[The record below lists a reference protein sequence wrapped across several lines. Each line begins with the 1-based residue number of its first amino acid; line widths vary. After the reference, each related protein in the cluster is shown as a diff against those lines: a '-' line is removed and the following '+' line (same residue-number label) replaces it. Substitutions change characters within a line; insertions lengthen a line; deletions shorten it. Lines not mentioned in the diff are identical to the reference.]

1 MEESKQRERPE
12 AIVLLE
18 KVWPELSEANKT
30 KLATMAETI
39 AFMHEYGKSQR
50 LREATA

>member
-39 AFMHEYGKSQR
+39 VFMQEYKNRQR
-50 LREATA
+50 LKGATA